1 MRRTPFCF
9 SGTSVLV
16 WQAFFDFYK
25 NSMVPNHVNIAE
37 KYSLFSE
44 TWSPRIVGD
53 LNENYI
59 KIARLQ
65 DDFVWHSH
73 EHEDELFVV
82 YKGTLCMDFR
92 DGRTVEVQPGEI
104 LIVPKG
110 VEHRPYTRNGEEVWA
125 MLVEPKSTLH
135 TGTTNTEKTV
145 AVEAQ
150 QRI

>member
-1 MRRTPFCF
+1 MTIK
-9 SGTSVLV
+9 SI
-16 WQAFFDFYK
+16 
-25 NSMVPNHVNIAE
+25 NIAE
-37 KYSLFSE
+37 KYSLFTE
-44 TWSPRIVGD
+44 TWSPRIIGD

-59 KIARLQ
+59 KIARLK

-82 YKGTLCMDFR
+82 YKGTLFMDFR
-92 DGRTVEVQPGEI
+92 DGRTLQVRPGEI

-110 VEHRPYTRNGEEVWA
+110 VEHRPYTNGEEVWT

-135 TGTTNTEKTV
+135 TGNKHTSQTV
-145 AVEAQ
+145 SIEAQ

>member
-1 MRRTPFCF
+1 MAIE
-9 SGTSVLV
+9 SI
-16 WQAFFDFYK
+16 
-25 NSMVPNHVNIAE
+25 NIAE
-37 KYSLFSE
+37 KYSLFTE
-44 TWSPRIVGD
+44 TWSPRIIGD

-59 KIARLQ
+59 KIARLK

-82 YKGTLCMDFR
+82 YKGTLFMDFR
-92 DGRTVEVQPGEI
+92 DGRTLQVRPGEI

-110 VEHRPYTRNGEEVWA
+110 VEHRPRTNGEEVWT

-135 TGTTNTEKTV
+135 TGKEQTSQTV
-145 AVEAQ
+145 SIEAQ

>member
-1 MRRTPFCF
+1 MTIE
-9 SGTSVLV
+9 SI
-16 WQAFFDFYK
+16 
-25 NSMVPNHVNIAE
+25 NIAE
-37 KYSLFSE
+37 KYSLFTE
-44 TWSPRIVGD
+44 TWSPRIIGD

-59 KIARLQ
+59 KIARLK

-82 YKGTLCMDFR
+82 YKGTLFMDFR
-92 DGRTVEVQPGEI
+92 DGRTLQVRPGEI

-110 VEHRPYTRNGEEVWA
+110 VEHRPRTNGEEVWT

-135 TGTTNTEKTV
+135 TGNEQTSQTV
-145 AVEAQ
+145 SIEAQ

>member
-1 MRRTPFCF
+1 MTIE
-9 SGTSVLV
+9 SI
-16 WQAFFDFYK
+16 
-25 NSMVPNHVNIAE
+25 NIAE
-37 KYSLFSE
+37 KYSLFTE

-59 KIARLQ
+59 KIARLK

-82 YKGTLCMDFR
+82 YKGTLFMDFR
-92 DGRTVEVQPGEI
+92 DGRTLQVQPGEI

-110 VEHRPYTRNGEEVWA
+110 VEHRPYTNGEEVWT

-135 TGTTNTEKTV
+135 TGNEQTSQTV
-145 AVEAQ
+145 SIEAQ